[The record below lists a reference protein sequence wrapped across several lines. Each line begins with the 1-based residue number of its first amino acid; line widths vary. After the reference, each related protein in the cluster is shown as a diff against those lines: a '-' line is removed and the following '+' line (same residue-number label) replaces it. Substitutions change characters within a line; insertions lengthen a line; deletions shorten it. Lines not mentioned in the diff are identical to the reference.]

1 MSKESQE
8 TETTASDKALPSS
21 SGSVGCLGVFSE
33 MLKMTTDA
41 AHFYG
46 DDLVKLKGSIEAAL
60 EDCNRFYWLMD
71 NVHLSDSPW
80 DLMASRETIDAAIHS
95 QNNKSTNADGNGE

>member
-1 MSKESQE
+1 MSEENQNVKKK
-8 TETTASDKALPSS
+8 TEGKALTGSA
-21 SGSVGCLGVFSE
+21 GSVGCLGVFSS
-33 MLKMTTDA
+33 MLEMTTDA

-46 DDLVKLKGSIEAAL
+46 DDLVKLKGSIKAAL

-95 QNNKSTNADGNGE
+95 QNND